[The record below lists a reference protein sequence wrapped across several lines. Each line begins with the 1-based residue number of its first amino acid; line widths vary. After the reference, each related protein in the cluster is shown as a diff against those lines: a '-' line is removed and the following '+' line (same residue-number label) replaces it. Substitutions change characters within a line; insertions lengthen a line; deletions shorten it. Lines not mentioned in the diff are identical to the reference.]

1 MVKPDARQHAPPK
14 CVWFGD
20 NTMRCFM
27 ILQRGR
33 PGDSAKS
40 TLPTAF

>member
-1 MVKPDARQHAPPK
+1 MVKPHAHRRAPPK
-14 CVWFGD
+14 SVWFGD
-20 NTMRCFM
+20 NTMRGFM

-40 TLPTAF
+40 TLPTAY